1 MTCPACLAVT
11 PDEAQFCPR
20 CGAPISNATE
30 RPTVYTPS
38 PDDLTRA
45 PSDAPAQ
52 VRRSVTPPPGSDPRI
67 GGRFPPGTLLA
78 GRYRIVGLLGRGGM
92 GEVYRADDL
101 TLGQVVA
108 LKFLPQTLVSD
119 PEWLTRF
126 RGEVRAARQVSHPN
140 VCRVYDI
147 GDADGQTFLSME
159 YVGGE
164 DLATLL
170 RRIGRISPDK
180 AAEMGRGLCAGL
192 SAAHDKGVLHRDLKP
207 ANVLID
213 EQGRVRL
220 ADFGLAGGELPQT
233 SGLVGTPAYMA
244 PELFDGTPASI
255 KSDLYALGLVLYEL
269 FSGKVAVSGESVAD
283 LARQH
288 RETPPATLTAVVAE
302 IDQVAD
308 RIIRRCLE
316 KDPDRRPTSA
326 LQVAAALP
334 GGDPLAAALA
344 AGETPSPEMVAASGG
359 VGTVSPRIGLT
370 LLASVAIGVA
380 CAIFMNGRTQVA
392 NYLPLSR
399 SPEVLADAAHG
410 IAERLGYRE
419 PFRDAAWGFTIT
431 DYLQYLIKNDPSPS
445 RWENLRPGQPPAVT
459 FWYRQSPTELSTDS
473 FFLGGQVSAT
483 NPPVVAPGMVNLML
497 DLKGRLHYL
506 VATPPRKSTTA
517 GAQAYDW
524 SVLLREAG
532 FNPAVLKPAPAIWTP
547 PFYSES
553 RMAWDGVYPDRPDIS
568 VHVEAAATGGRPVYF
583 QIFEPWSVTTLGT
596 PLSAPGVTLGGVLGV
611 VVPTLVLVGAIL
623 LARRNVRLERADHA
637 GAMRVAI
644 VLLLA
649 NVVSGLLT
657 AHHVLSPIPIL
668 LSLAVL
674 LARGTLLGSLAYV
687 VYLALEPDV
696 RRRSPQTLVS
706 WSRIISGGLRDPL
719 VGRDLLIGAALG
731 VGIQILRQLQALSP
745 VWIGRAPNVS
755 QPPNAFDGSVQHTL
769 AHILGESA
777 NATLVAT
784 GLLLMFVLMMS
795 VLRRRRLAGI
805 CFVVI
810 LFAANATQTTQW
822 IQLPFSAL
830 LVAVVVL
837 TVARL
842 GMLPLVVGEI
852 TQTILYETPL
862 RVHPGSW
869 LAPASFTAVIFVAG
883 LALFG
888 LRTSLAGQKLFA
900 DRLD

>member
-1 MTCPACLAVT
+1 
-11 PDEAQFCPR
+11 
-20 CGAPISNATE
+20 
-30 RPTVYTPS
+30 
-38 PDDLTRA
+38 
-45 PSDAPAQ
+45 
-52 VRRSVTPPPGSDPRI
+52 
-67 GGRFPPGTLLA
+67 
-78 GRYRIVGLLGRGGM
+78 M

-108 LKFLPQTLVSD
+108 LKFLPETLVSD

-147 GDADGQTFLSME
+147 GEANGQTFLSME

-164 DLATLL
+164 DLASLL

-220 ADFGLAGGELPQT
+220 ADFGLAGAELPQT
-233 SGLVGTPAYMA
+233 GGLVGTPAYMA
-244 PELFDGTPASI
+244 PELFDGTPASV

-269 FSGKVAVSGESVAD
+269 FTGKVAVSGESVAD

-302 IDQVAD
+302 IDQLAD

-316 KDPDRRPTSA
+316 KDPDRRPASA

-359 VGTVSPRIGLT
+359 VGTVSPRVGLA
-370 LLASVAIGVA
+370 LLACVVIGVA
-380 CAIFMNGRTQVA
+380 SAIFMNDRTQVA

-410 IAERLGYRE
+410 VLERLGYRE
-419 PFRDAAWGFTIT
+419 PIRDAAWGFTVT
-431 DYLQYLIKNDPSPS
+431 DYLQYLIKSDPSPW
-445 RWENLRPGQPPAVT
+445 RWENLRRGQPPAVT
-459 FWYRQSPTELSTDS
+459 FWYRQAPVALASDS
-473 FFLGGQVSAT
+473 LFLGGQVSAG
-483 NPPVVAPGMVNLML
+483 NPPRTVAGMVDLML
-497 DLKGRLHYL
+497 DLKGRLHFL
-506 VATPPRKSTTA
+506 AAAPTFRRPA
-517 GAQAYDW
+517 GAPAEYDW
-524 SVLLREAG
+524 AVLLREAG
-532 FNPAVLKPAPAIWTP
+532 FDPRLLKAVAPVWTP
-547 PFYSES
+547 PVYADS
-553 RMAWDGVYPDRPDIS
+553 RVAWDGTYPDRPDIR
-568 VHVEAAATGGRPVYF
+568 VHLEGASAAGRPVFF
-583 QIFEPWSVTTLGT
+583 QIFEPWSATTIGAV
-596 PLSAPGVTLGGVLGV
+596 PSPPGVTLGGVLSV
-611 VVPTLVLVGAIL
+611 VLPTLIIAGAIL
-623 LARRNVRLERADHA
+623 LARRNMRLERADLA

-649 NVVSGLLT
+649 HVASGLLT
-657 AHHVLSPIPIL
+657 AHLVLAPTPTL
-668 LSLAVL
+668 LVLAVL

-706 WSRIISGGLRDPL
+706 WSRVISGGLRDPL
-719 VGRDLLIGAALG
+719 VGRDLLIGAAVG

-745 VWIGRAPNVS
+745 AWIGRAPNVS
-755 QPPNAFDGSVQHTL
+755 QPPSGFDGSVQHAL

-784 GLLLMFVLMMS
+784 GLLLMFVLLMS
-795 VLRRRRLAGI
+795 VLRRRKLAGI

-810 LFAANATQTTQW
+810 LFAADATRTTQW

-842 GMLPLVVGEI
+842 GMLPLVVAEI